1 MSTAINAGKLD
12 KPVQV
17 LALRETAAGVWE
29 WAPVRRAWAGIT
41 MQARTN
47 LFSQVGIGAR
57 DAAIVLRRQTLTL
70 HNAIRWGTRH
80 LFLTAITERGRGHL
94 DVEAAL
100 VRVAACRAVRT
111 EDSVGTAGRPVPA
124 ETMRTVFPGVLTEKY
139 ARYEREETHAE
150 GDTSYVLVTPKAIQL
165 DPGDLVTVQDGNAP
179 GVYHVT
185 IAHKLDDYKNE
196 YEIARRGDV

>member
-1 MSTAINAGKLD
+1 MSAAVNAGKLD

-17 LALRETAAGVWE
+17 LELRETAAGVWE

-100 VRVAACRAVRT
+100 VRVEAVRLRP
-111 EDSVGTAGRPVPA
+111 DRNTAA
-124 ETMRTVFPGVLTEKY
+124 LTFPGVLTELY
-139 ARYEREETHAE
+139 ARHAQERPMSINELGLALVVPKEI
-150 GDTSYVLVTPKAIQL
+150 VLRPGCLVEARGAAWEILVPHEL
-165 DPGDLVTVQDGNAP
+165 DEF
-179 GVYHVT
+179 
-185 IAHKLDDYKNE
+185 KNE
-196 YEIARRGDV
+196 YEIGRTVDL